1 MAPERA
7 RPDTGT
13 MPFAP
18 LPDTLRQNLLDWYG
32 DQGRHWLDA
41 LPATLAR
48 LARAWDLRAGGEPF
62 PGGTTAYALPLHR
75 ADGTPAVLKLD
86 LLDEENRSEPTALR
100 AYDGDG
106 AVRLLEYDPESGAM
120 LLERARPGTALLD
133 HDFDGADEKSAARE
147 RLAIACAIFRRLW
160 RTPPPADGLP
170 AIPTAAGLLKGW
182 SERFDAAAAQA
193 PPATAKDLA
202 LGVDLCA
209 ALADADEIGI
219 ANRDNHMSNVIA
231 AEREPWLLID
241 PKPVLG
247 ERAFDGGYFLF
258 KQQFHGPLGGTEL
271 LRAVAEGLGAD
282 RERVRAWGMVRTI
295 AQIADA
301 GTGPDLAPCTE
312 VLRAIE
318 RA

>member
-1 MAPERA
+1 
-7 RPDTGT
+7 

-18 LPDTLRQNLLDWYG
+18 FPETLRQNLLDWYG
-32 DQGRHWLDA
+32 DQGRHWLDT
-41 LPATLAR
+41 LPATLTR
-48 LARAWDLRAGGEPF
+48 LAETWDLRTGGEPF
-62 PGGTTAYALPLHR
+62 TGGTTAYALPLHR
-75 ADGTPAVLKLD
+75 SDGTPAVLKLD

-120 LLERARPGTALLD
+120 LLERARPGTALLE
-133 HDFDGADEKSAARE
+133 HAPPGADERTAARE
-147 RLAIACAIFRRLW
+147 RLAIACGIFRRLW
-160 RTPPPADGLP
+160 RTPPPAEGHP
-170 AIPTAAGLLKGW
+170 AIPTATDLLKGW
-182 SERFDAAAAQA
+182 SERFDAAAANAA
-193 PPATAKDLA
+193 PEIAKDLA

-209 ALADADEIGI
+209 ALADEGEIGI
-219 ANRDNHMSNVIA
+219 ANRDNHLSNVIA

-241 PKPVLG
+241 PKPVLA

-301 GTGPDLAPCTE
+301 GTGPDLAACTE

-318 RA
+318 GA